1 MTIFEPLNLKRV
13 MTIAQQQY
21 LELLRAGLWGKS
33 ADTSLFQ
40 GEVDWKDILRIADQQ
55 TTNILVADGIA
66 TLPAYLCPQKSQ
78 IFKLAIKRTENTLMH
93 KLLNNTINQ
102 ITTALGAE
110 GIPSVLLKG
119 QGVAQNYRIPESRM
133 CGDIDLYVGNENIP
147 KAYSI
152 LEKIEGIKMP
162 ATSECDFHILAELG
176 DTVIELH
183 RKTCLLFGRNTNAS
197 WEKWTHESIFEQE
210 NGLPTWQNNGQE
222 IKLPSP
228 TYNALYI
235 LHHAARHM
243 MSEGIG
249 FRHICDWTMFLY
261 SHHQEIDQ
269 TQLEQKL
276 KEYRMDIPWKEFS
289 ILAHKLLGL
298 PTEYIPLYPAE
309 DSSKTE
315 TLARHIFESG
325 NFGRHSTKQRSHD
338 QSYIKRKWRNFCFQ
352 NSRTFKLFSLFPAF
366 ALSHGWAWFTG
377 AIVRFVRKK

>member
-66 TLPAYLCPQKSQ
+66 TLPAYLCPKKSQ

-133 CGDIDLYVGNENIP
+133 CGDIDLYVGNENFP

-261 SHHQEIDQ
+261 RHHQEIDQ